1 MSAVGVRVCECR
13 TYPGERSL
21 LPRRRPPSSFR
32 VLRPPRG
39 FARYRVLLNSG
50 ISGPQAFMMLAQ
62 DRGYLR
68 EAGVDV
74 EFVAGDGAAAVVP
87 RVLPEGFDFGYG
99 DITAL
104 DRARRAYG
112 WRGSPRRL
120 HGVQHHAAD
129 DCRRREWPDS

>member
-1 MSAVGVRVCECR
+1 MSYLSRRAFVAATASAAIVVPRFSAAQGLR
-13 TYPGERSL
+13 T
-21 LPRRRPPSSFR
+21 
-32 VLRPPRG
+32 
-39 FARYRVLLNSG
+39 YRVLLNSG

-68 EAGVDV
+68 EARVDV

-104 DRARRAYG
+104 IELAGRTAGEVPLAVYTVFNIT
-112 WRGSPRRL
+112 PL
-120 HGVQHHAAD
+120 TIV
-129 DCRRREWPDS
+129 

>member
-1 MSAVGVRVCECR
+1 MSHLSRRAFLAATASAAIVLPRLAVGQGLR
-13 TYPGERSL
+13 T
-21 LPRRRPPSSFR
+21 
-32 VLRPPRG
+32 
-39 FARYRVLLNSG
+39 YRVLLNSG

-74 EFVAGDGAAAVVP
+74 QFVAGDGAAAVVP

-104 DRARRAYG
+104 IELAGRTRAKFPSPSTRCSTSRR
-112 WRGSPRRL
+112 
-120 HGVQHHAAD
+120 
-129 DCRRREWPDS
+129 